1 MFTQDFYKI
10 SERRPRERS
19 EIIWIET
26 DSDGNISVQVGEVGY
41 YDEDNI
47 PDLIVNGVLLHSS
60 GVWAY
65 TTDLVSGIDEGY
77 NNI

>member
-10 SERRPRERS
+10 SERRPRERA